1 MAVINAISDFLLGPC
16 VRRIADSSKTIYL
29 TFDDGPDEKGTP
41 FVLDTLSQH
50 QAHATFFVIGEKA
63 KSQKCWMRRITQ
75 NGHAIGNH
83 SLDHNYLRYFSS
95 VKKLRLWISDSEKL
109 LQDMTG
115 QPTVGFRP
123 PAGVR
128 TPPLAKACRELNEP
142 VILWSARYYD
152 SVRPWTQTAALRKMQ
167 GFSNGDIVLLH
178 DRQRAGNFGVF
189 QQTLDWFMEA
199 LKKDGFQLP
208 PLNRNSCLSAMKSR
222 PVDSQ

>member
-1 MAVINAISDFLLGPC
+1 MAVVDVVSDLLLGPC
-16 VRRIADSSKTIYL
+16 VRRIPDSSNSIYL

-50 QAHATFFVIGEKA
+50 QARATFFVIGDKA
-63 KSQKCWMRRITQ
+63 RTQKCWVRRIVQ

-83 SLDHNYLRYFSS
+83 SLDHNYLRYFSNAQR
-95 VKKLRLWISDSEKL
+95 LRSWICDSEKL

-123 PAGVR
+123 PAGIR
-128 TPPLAKACRELNEP
+128 TPPLARVCRDLDEP
-142 VILWSARYYD
+142 IILWSTRYYD
-152 SVRPWTQTAALRKMQ
+152 AVRPWTQAAALKKMQ

-178 DRQRAGNFGVF
+178 DRQRLKNFGVF
-189 QQTLDWFMEA
+189 QQTLDWFIER

-222 PVDSQ
+222 PVDSR